1 MTFDVRQTMVTL
13 DDDWMR
19 PIQLNLPGSKRACG
33 WPSLACSGM
42 PADTTPST
50 VPSLGARL

>member
-1 MTFDVRQTMVTL
+1 MIFDVRHTMVTL

-19 PIQLNLPGSKRACG
+19 PIQKNFPGSKRACG
-33 WPSLACSGM
+33 CPSRACSGM